1 MSDCKSTMNKNL
13 FLTGIQCTGSI
24 HLGNILSVIIPTIE
38 LSNDNDKEVLAFIA
52 DLHTLTTLKDKHE
65 IENNILYTTA
75 IWLACGLDTQKVI
88 LYQQSQI
95 KELCK
100 FSWELSCL
108 APYPMLANAHAFK
121 DKAHN
126 LADVNVGLFTY
137 PVLMAADILIVNANY
152 VIVGKDQKQ
161 HIEIARDIAHSY
173 NKINDRKLIIP
184 EAYILKDVD
193 LIPGTDGRKMSK
205 SYKNGI
211 DIFADEDTLRK
222 QIFSIRTDS
231 KGEGEVKNPDTC
243 IVFKIYSCIAEGN
256 DIEIMRDKYTRGAIG
271 YKEAKETL
279 LELILARFKTARE
292 NFNEIKNEKE
302 YLKKILHDG
311 SQKVQTIIGDR

>member
-1 MSDCKSTMNKNL
+1 MGKDR
-13 FLTGIQCTGSI
+13 FLTGIQSSGNI
-24 HLGNILSVIIPTIE
+24 HIGNILSIIIPTIE
-38 LSNDNDKEVLAFIA
+38 ISNDKDKEVLAFIA
-52 DLHTLTTLKDKHE
+52 DLHTLTTLKNKEE

-95 KELCK
+95 EELCK

-161 HIEIARDIAHSY
+161 HIEIARDIAQSY

-184 EAYILKDVD
+184 EPYILKDVD

-231 KGEGEVKNPDTC
+231 KGEREVKNPDTC
-243 IVFKIYSCIAEGN
+243 IVFKIYSCIAEEN

-271 YKEAKETL
+271 YKEAKEIL
-279 LELILARFKTARE
+279 LELILTRFKTARE
-292 NFNEIKNEKE
+292 KFNEIKNEKG
-302 YLKKILHDG
+302 YLKKILQEG
-311 SQKVQTIIGDR
+311 SQRVQAIICDR